1 MINRMTK
8 YLGVALAAILSC
20 LAFTASA
27 GELTDRYLVARASFA
42 QAEPQGVAFQRL
54 ALTLAQWREQSQV
67 AASAPLTDMRKSGH
81 GFVFKSIGGPLPDAG
96 ESLKA

>member
-1 MINRMTK
+1 MMNRLTK
-8 YLGVALAAILSC
+8 CLGLALAACLSC

-27 GELTDRYLVARASFA
+27 GDYIDHYLVARASFA

-54 ALTLAQWREQSQV
+54 TLTLAQWREQSQV

-81 GFVFKSIGGPLPDAG
+81 GFVFKGVSGPFPDAG
-96 ESLKA
+96 EPLAG